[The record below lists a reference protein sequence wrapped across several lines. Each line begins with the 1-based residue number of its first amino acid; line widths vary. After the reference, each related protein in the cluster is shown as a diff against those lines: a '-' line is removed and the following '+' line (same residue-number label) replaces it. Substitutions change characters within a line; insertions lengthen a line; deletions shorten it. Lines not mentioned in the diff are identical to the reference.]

1 MNEPVNRQDVFSR
14 LRRRVARMMLNY
26 PTDPLNLT
34 LCALGII
41 VLVVSILA
49 GSSLALVATGACAVA
64 AGAAGLVVAR
74 NIRLVIYALR
84 LSIAGTTAA
93 FLLALL
99 AFAPYPVWWMSILP
113 LGAIITATVV
123 YYWGVRRSLI
133 WYGLEAIF
141 AVLAMLLAAVLPD
154 ANGPQIV
161 HTLLAGELVLLALN
175 LGVVLLMPEQLE
187 AQARNSAVTR
197 QSNELD
203 NLTLQISATAD
214 GLGRAASAIHMV
226 TTQQGSGA
234 EQQAAV
240 ITQAVTMLNE
250 FIALAN
256 QVRDQSRSVADLSAK
271 TAEVSAS
278 GQQTIRMTMEGMSQI
293 RDQVTVIAHN
303 IAGLAT
309 QMQRIDE
316 IIASVSEIATQS
328 NLLALNAS
336 IEAARA
342 GVHGRGFAVVA
353 DEVRT
358 LAQQSKEAAAQVQS
372 ILGEIQDAMKQTVRA
387 TQLGD
392 QQVDKGMELSR
403 QSGEV
408 ITLLAD
414 SVNESTEAMRNIMV
428 AIEQQTAGLE
438 QITQSMRN
446 IHDVTQ
452 KNLESVRTAEI
463 VAENLSRLSEELLVA
478 IARHTGQGIGVD

>member
-1 MNEPVNRQDVFSR
+1 M
-14 LRRRVARMMLNY
+14 ALNY
-26 PTDPLNLT
+26 PTDPLSLT
-34 LCALGII
+34 LGGLGGTMLLI
-41 VLVVSILA
+41 S
-49 GSSLALVATGACAVA
+49 LVASAAWTLAA
-64 AGAAGLVVAR
+64 AGAFSLAAGIVGLLVAR
-74 NIRLVIYALR
+74 SSRFVLYALR
-84 LSIAGTTAA
+84 IALYSAI
-93 FLLALL
+93 L
-99 AFAPYPVWWMSILP
+99 AFVLAQFTLAPYPIWWISILP
-113 LGAIITATVV
+113 LGAGLTGIII
-123 YYWGVRRSLI
+123 YYWGVQRSLLT
-133 WYGLEAIF
+133 YGLQA
-141 AVLAMLLAAVLPD
+141 AVTLLSALLMAALAEIETGQVIQFLAAGEMILF
-154 ANGPQIV
+154 
-161 HTLLAGELVLLALN
+161 TLH
-175 LGVVLLMPEQLE
+175 LGVLLLMPEQAE
-187 AQARNSAVTR
+187 SQARSSALTR

-203 NLTLQISATAD
+203 NLTQQISATAD
-214 GLGRAASAIHMV
+214 GLGRAVTAIHTV

-256 QVRDQSRSVADLSAK
+256 QVRDQSRGVADLSEK
-271 TAEVSAS
+271 TAEISDT
-278 GQQTIRMTMEGMSQI
+278 GQHTIRTSIEGMSQI
-293 RDQVTVIAHN
+293 RDQVTVITHN
-303 IAGLAT
+303 IAALAE

-316 IIASVSEIATQS
+316 IINSVSEIATQS

-358 LAQQSKEAAAQVQS
+358 LAQQSQAAAAQVQS
-372 ILGEIQDAMKQTVRA
+372 ILSEIQDAMKQTVRA
-387 TQLGD
+387 TQVGD

-408 ITLLAD
+408 ITQLA
-414 SVNESTEAMRNIMV
+414 SNVTESTEAMRNIMV

-452 KNLESVRTAEI
+452 QNLESTRTAEI
-463 VAENLSRLSEELLVA
+463 VAQNLSRLSEELLTA
-478 IARHTGQGIGVD
+478 IARHTGEGLAVN